1 MRPRHSLITIV
12 ACLTMAFL
20 YLPLMGVALF
30 SVNAARRGLV
40 WQGFTLKWYLKLFH
54 NEWILQAAWNTL
66 LLAVISTVVATILGT
81 ILAIAM
87 DRFPWQTRTSNFLDI
102 ILHIPVVIPDIIL
115 AASLVVAF
123 GLLRM
128 ISTVFEPGLLNMII
142 GHITFQIAFVA
153 LVVRSRLVA
162 IGSEL
167 EEAARDLFATNR
179 YILRTVMLPLLK
191 PGIIAGA
198 MLAFTLSLD
207 DFVISFFTAGPESQT
222 LPLFIFAAVRRG
234 VTPQIHALS
243 TLVMLITVVLVVLME
258 RFTRR
263 QEKKKTVADGPKPE
277 PAILLRPEGCRLP
290 TISEGEGNA

>member
-1 MRPRHSLITIV
+1 MRRQHPIIIAISY
-12 ACLTMAFL
+12 LTMAFL
-20 YLPLMGVALF
+20 YLPLLGVAVF
-30 SVNAARRGLV
+30 SVNEARRGLA
-40 WQGFTLKWYLKLFH
+40 WKGFSLKWYLKLFE
-54 NEWILQAAWNTL
+54 NDWILEAAWNTL
-66 LLAVISTVVATILGT
+66 LLAVISTVIATILGT

-87 DRFPWQTRTSNFLDI
+87 DRFPWRSRTGNFLDI
-102 ILHIPVVIPDIIL
+102 ILHIPVIIPDIIL

-123 GLLRM
+123 GLLRLM
-128 ISTVFEPGLLNMII
+128 SSIFEPGLLNMII

-162 IGSEL
+162 IGSEV
-167 EEAARDLFATNR
+167 EEAARDLFATNW
-179 YILRTVMLPLLK
+179 YLLRKVMLPLLM

-243 TLVMLITVVLVVLME
+243 TLIMLVTVVLVVATE
-258 RFTRR
+258 RFTR
-263 QEKKKTVADGPKPE
+263 QHEKK
-277 PAILLRPEGCRLP
+277 
-290 TISEGEGNA
+290 